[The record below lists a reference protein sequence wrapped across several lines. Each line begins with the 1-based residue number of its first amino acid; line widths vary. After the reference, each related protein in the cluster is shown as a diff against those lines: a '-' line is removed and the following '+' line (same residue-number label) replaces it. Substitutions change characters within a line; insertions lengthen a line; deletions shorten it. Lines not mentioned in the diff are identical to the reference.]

1 MASTD
6 QTLKRESTFLK
17 KELIFSSNFSL
28 ELMLKRM
35 TYFLFHTLI
44 DLGWAILIQVYLQTV
59 SEQLLQTQK
68 VTFTIVETFMLG
80 KCLKRG
86 TLSSCD

>member
-1 MASTD
+1 
-6 QTLKRESTFLK
+6 
-17 KELIFSSNFSL
+17 
-28 ELMLKRM
+28 MLKRM

-68 VTFTIVETFMLG
+68 VTFTIVETLCWG
-80 KCLKRG
+80 NA
-86 TLSSCD
+86 